1 MTYCAL
7 KAIQKGDDK
16 YEYRKLFD
24 TEHEPVNEPSY
35 GEYVGNSVVI
45 DIDNHISENVLDKW
59 LKEFNIV
66 TQIDRTNHGAHYWF
80 KRPIMDSTQSCK
92 RLLCGIRADYR
103 CKQWVTRKR
112 DGFYYKRENDGVIA
126 DYPWFLKI
134 IGSEPTNIKA
144 EMPWLDEPKLSRN
157 DSLRNA
163 MLQMNKYVD
172 DIAEHIKLINK
183 LTLYEP
189 LPTSELDSTI
199 LRKES
204 IEYCEHNTDNSDS
217 ELSKVCMTLM
227 SDYTIIKHNDEL
239 YYFNG
244 EIYEPF
250 TKKARQL
257 MARGLAKNP
266 TDRFKK
272 DVLTNISDYYEEYD
286 GRINVGSYVPF
297 NDCLYNCDTHS
308 TEPFNENV
316 VFTMKLKYNFPVNA
330 DKPNMVDEVVNKLL
344 CDNKYDIATLYEY
357 LGYILHRDMKLEKA
371 LTFNGSGQ
379 NGKSSVLDLITYTF
393 KDCCTALPFKK
404 LFAKNGL
411 QVVSTNMFVFAH
423 EMTSDYIKDATVFK
437 EVLSNNPT
445 VVEDKYVKQHE
456 ISDYNCKFI
465 YCNNGTT
472 KMDVSCIKAI
482 NRRLLP
488 IQFEYDLSKEQR
500 DLNFHRKWLT
510 KENAERLLYLA
521 IEGLK
526 RLQKRGGFNISERSK
541 QASEKYVTELDTVRQ
556 WLNDYDDTVLYKFVD
571 PLYECYKLYV
581 YNNTNSKKVSKEKFK
596 TQVCEILN
604 AKVSMVTNDKG
615 ERKRAFV
622 SSDDN
627 TKSHD
632 KDYNITENKP
642 NEIVRYNE
650 IYRKY

>member
-1 MTYCAL
+1 MSKYCIV
-7 KAIQKGDDK
+7 KAFHKGDGK
-16 YEYRKLFD
+16 YSYKKLFD
-24 TEHEPVNEPSY
+24 TDNEPINEESY
-35 GEYVGNSVVI
+35 GEYLGEYVVI
-45 DIDNHISENVLDKW
+45 DIDNHTSEKVLEKW
-59 LKEFNIV
+59 LKEFNVI
-66 TQIDRTNHGAHYWF
+66 TQVDRTQHGSHYWF
-80 KRPIMDSTQSCK
+80 KRPMVEETQSCK
-92 RLLCGIRADYR
+92 HLLCGIRGDYR
-103 CKQWVTRKR
+103 CKEWITRKR
-112 DGFYYKRENDGVIA
+112 DGYIYQRENDGVIA

-134 IGSEPTNIKA
+134 IGNSKIKA
-144 EMPWLDEPKLSRN
+144 EVSWLDEPNLSRN

-189 LPTSELDSTI
+189 LPTSELDNTI

-204 IEYCEHNTDNSDS
+204 IEYCDNNTEDSDS
-217 ELSKVCMTLM
+217 ELSRVCLALM

-272 DVLTNISDYYEEYD
+272 DVLTNIMDYYEEYD
-286 GRINVGSYVPF
+286 GRINVGSYVAF
-297 NDCLYNCDTHS
+297 NDCLYNCDTHK
-308 TEPFNENV
+308 TEPFNENIV
-316 VFTMKLKYNFPVNA
+316 LTMKLKFDFPIDA
-330 DKPNMVDEVVNKLL
+330 DTPNMVDEVVDKLL
-344 CDNKYDIATLYEY
+344 CDNKDDIDTLYEY

-379 NGKSSVLDLITYTF
+379 NGKSSILDLITYTF

-411 QVVSTNMFVFAH
+411 QVVGSNMFVFAH

-456 ISDYNCKFI
+456 ICDYNCKFI

-472 KMDVSCIKAI
+472 KMDTSCIKAI

-526 RLQKRGGFNISERSK
+526 RLQERGGFKISERSQ
-541 QASEKYVTELDTVRQ
+541 QASDKYVTDLDTVRQ
-556 WLNDYDDTVLYKFVD
+556 WLNDYDNSVLYKFVD
-571 PLYECYKLYV
+571 PLYNLYKMYV
-581 YNNTNSKKVSKEKFK
+581 QDNTNSKKVGKEKFK
-596 TQVCEILN
+596 TQVCEILHC
-604 AKVSMVTNDKG
+604 KTSKKTLDDGV
-615 ERKRAFV
+615 RKWCFV
-622 SSDDN
+622 STDDN
-627 TKSHD
+627 TKS
-632 KDYNITENKP
+632 KK
-642 NEIVRYNE
+642 
-650 IYRKY
+650 

>member
-1 MTYCAL
+1 MKYCIL
-7 KAIQKGDDK
+7 KAFPKGDGK
-16 YEYRKLFD
+16 YSYKKLFD
-24 TEHEPVNEPSY
+24 TDNEPVNEDTY
-35 GEYVGNSVVI
+35 GEYLGDYVVI
-45 DIDNHISENVLDKW
+45 DIDNHTSEQVVDKW
-59 LKEFNIV
+59 LKEFNVV
-66 TQIDRTNHGAHYWF
+66 TQVDRTQHGAHYWF
-80 KRPIMDSTQSCK
+80 KKPVTKDTQSCK
-92 RLLCGIRADYR
+92 LLLCGVRGDYR
-103 CKQWVTRKR
+103 CKEWVTIKR
-112 DGFYYKRENDGVIA
+112 DGYVYQRENNGVIA

-134 IGSEPTNIKA
+134 IGNSKEKA
-144 EMPWLDEPKLSRN
+144 EFYWLDDHKLSRN

-172 DIAEHIKLINK
+172 DIADHIRLINK

-189 LPTSELDSTI
+189 LPTSELDGTV

-204 IEYCEHNTDNSDS
+204 IEYCNNNTDDS
-217 ELSKVCMTLM
+217 ESELARVCLTLM
-227 SDYTIIKHNDEL
+227 SDYTIIKHNGEL

-250 TKKARQL
+250 TTKARQI

-266 TDRFKK
+266 TDKFKK
-272 DVLTNISDYYEEYD
+272 DVINNISDYLEEYD
-286 GRINVGSYVPF
+286 GRVNVGSYVAF
-297 NDCLYNCDTHS
+297 NNCLYNCDTHQC
-308 TEPFNENV
+308 EPFTENV
-316 VFTMKLKYNFPVNA
+316 VTTMKLKFDYPVNA
-330 DKPNMVDEVVNKLL
+330 DKPNMVDEIINKLL
-344 CDNKYDIATLYEY
+344 CNNKEDINTLYEY

-371 LTFNGSGQ
+371 LTFNGDGY
-379 NGKSSVLDLITYTF
+379 NGKSSILDLITYTF
-393 KDCCTALPFKK
+393 KGCCTALPFKK

-411 QVVSTNMFVFAH
+411 QVVCTNMFVFAH

-445 VVEDKYVKQHE
+445 VVEDKYIKQHE

-500 DLNFHRKWLT
+500 DLNFYRKWLT

-526 RLQKRGGFNISERSK
+526 RLQQRGGFNISERSK
-541 QASEKYVTELDTVRQ
+541 KASDKYVTDLDTVRQ
-556 WLNDYDDTVLYKFVD
+556 WINDYNDSILYKFVD
-571 PLYECYKLYV
+571 PLYGKYKFYV
-581 YNNTNSKKVSKEKFK
+581 AENTNSKKVSKEKFK

-604 AKVSMVTNDKG
+604 AKVSRLTDDDGN
-615 ERKRAFV
+615 RKFCFV
-622 SSDDN
+622 SEDDN
-627 TKSHD
+627 TKSQKIPI
-632 KDYNITENKP
+632 KDITK
-642 NEIVRYNE
+642 V
-650 IYRKY
+650 

>member
-1 MTYCAL
+1 MKYCIV
-7 KAIQKGDDK
+7 KAIPKSNDK

-24 TEHEPVNEPSY
+24 TDNEPINEDSY
-35 GEYVGNSVVI
+35 GEYLGDNIVI
-45 DIDNHISENVLDKW
+45 DIDNHVSEKVVDKW
-59 LKEFNIV
+59 LKYFNVV
-66 TQIDRTNHGAHYWF
+66 TQVDRTQHGAHYWF
-80 KRPIMDSTQSCK
+80 KRPVTEDTQSCK
-92 RLLCGIRADYR
+92 HLLCGVRGDYR
-103 CKQWVTRKR
+103 CKEWITRKR
-112 DGFYYKRENDGVIA
+112 DGHVYQRENDGVIA

-134 IGSEPTNIKA
+134 ISNSKIKA
-144 EMPWLDEPKLSRN
+144 EEPWLDEPKLSRN

-163 MLQMNKYVD
+163 MLMMNKYVD

-183 LTLYEP
+183 LTLHEP
-189 LPTSELDSTI
+189 LPTSELDNTI

-204 IEYCEHNTDNSDS
+204 IEYCDNNTENSDS
-217 ELSKVCMTLM
+217 ELMRVCLALM

-257 MARGLAKNP
+257 MSRGLAKNP

-272 DVLTNISDYYEEYD
+272 DVLTNIGDYYEEYS
-286 GRINVGSYVPF
+286 GRVNVGSYVAF
-297 NDCLYNCDTHS
+297 NDCLYNCDTHM

-316 VFTMKLKYNFPVNA
+316 VVTMKLNYDFPVNA
-330 DKPNMVDEVVNKLL
+330 DTPNMVDEIVNKLL
-344 CDNKYDIATLYEY
+344 CGNKDDIDTLYEY

-371 LTFNGSGQ
+371 LTFNGDGY
-379 NGKSSVLDLITYTF
+379 NGKSSILDLITYTF

-411 QVVSTNMFVFAH
+411 QVVGANMFVFAH

-445 VVEDKYVKQHE
+445 VVEDKYIKQHE

-472 KMDVSCIKAI
+472 KMDTSCIKAV

-526 RLQKRGGFNISERSK
+526 RLQKRGGFKISERSK
-541 QASEKYVTELDTVRQ
+541 KASEKYVTDLDTVRQ
-556 WLNDYDDTVLYKFVD
+556 WLNDYEDSVLYAFVD
-571 PLYECYKLYV
+571 PLYNFYKMYV
-581 YNNTNSKKVSKEKFK
+581 QNNTNSKKVSKEKFK

-604 AKVSMVTNDKG
+604 AKVSRVTDDNG
-615 ERKRAFV
+615 NRKYAFV
-622 SSDDN
+622 SEDDN
-627 TKSHD
+627 TKS
-632 KDYNITENKP
+632 KKV
-642 NEIVRYNE
+642 EINNMNVR
-650 IYRKY
+650 

>member
-1 MTYCAL
+1 MSKYCIL
-7 KAIQKGDDK
+7 KAIPKGDGK
-16 YEYRKLFD
+16 YSYKKLFD
-24 TEHEPVNEPSY
+24 TDNEPINEESY
-35 GEYVGNSVVI
+35 GEYLGDNVVI
-45 DIDNHISENVLDKW
+45 DIDNHISEKVLEKW
-59 LKEFNIV
+59 LKEFNVI
-66 TQIDRTNHGAHYWF
+66 TQVDRTQHGSHYWF
-80 KRPIMDSTQSCK
+80 KRPIAEETQSCK
-92 RLLCGIRADYR
+92 HLLCGIRCDYR
-103 CKQWVTRKR
+103 NKEWATRKR
-112 DGFYYKRENDGVIA
+112 DGYVYQRENDGVIA

-134 IGSEPTNIKA
+134 IGNSKIKA
-144 EMPWLDEPKLSRN
+144 EVPWLDEPNLSRN

-172 DIAEHIKLINK
+172 DIAEHIRLINK
-183 LTLYEP
+183 LTIHEP

-204 IEYCEHNTDNSDS
+204 IEYCDNNTEDNDS
-217 ELSKVCMTLM
+217 ELSRVCLALM
-227 SDYTIIKHNDEL
+227 SDYTIIKYNDEL

-250 TKKARQL
+250 TKKARRL
-257 MARGLAKNP
+257 MAKGLAKNP

-272 DVLTNISDYYEEYD
+272 DVLTNIGDYYEEYD
-286 GRINVGSYVPF
+286 GRVNVGSYVAF
-297 NDCLYNCDTHS
+297 NDCLYNCDTHN
-308 TEPFNENV
+308 TEPFNENIV
-316 VFTMKLKYNFPVNA
+316 LTMKLKYNFPVNA
-330 DKPNMVDEVVNKLL
+330 DKPNMVDEVVDKLL
-344 CDNKYDIATLYEY
+344 CDNKDDIDTLYEY

-379 NGKSSVLDLITYTF
+379 NGKSSILDLITYTF
-393 KDCCTALPFKK
+393 KECCTALPFKK

-411 QVVSTNMFVFAH
+411 QVIGSNMFVFAH

-445 VVEDKYVKQHE
+445 VVEDKYIKQHE

-472 KMDVSCIKAI
+472 KMDTSCIKAI

-526 RLQKRGGFNISERSK
+526 RLQERGGFKISERSK
-541 QASEKYVTELDTVRQ
+541 QASEKYVTDLDTVRQ
-556 WLNDYDDTVLYKFVD
+556 WLNDYDDSVLYKFVD
-571 PLYECYKLYV
+571 PMYNLYKMYV
-581 YNNTNSKKVSKEKFK
+581 QENTNSKKVSKEKFK
-596 TQVCEILN
+596 AQVCEILH
-604 AKVSMVTNDKG
+604 AKITLSTNDKG

-622 SSDDN
+622 SENDN
-627 TKSHD
+627 TKSHK
-632 KDYNITENKP
+632 KDYKIDNLCYL
-642 NEIVRYNE
+642 NE
-650 IYRKY
+650 

>member
-1 MTYCAL
+1 MKYCIL
-7 KAIQKGDDK
+7 KAIPKGDGK
-16 YEYRKLFD
+16 YSYKKLFD
-24 TEHEPVNEPSY
+24 TDNEPVNEDTY
-35 GEYVGNSVVI
+35 GEYLGDCVVI
-45 DIDNHISENVLDKW
+45 DIDNHTSEKVVDKW
-59 LKEFNIV
+59 LKEFNVV
-66 TQIDRTNHGAHYWF
+66 TQVDRTQHGAHYWF
-80 KRPIMDSTQSCK
+80 KKPIQDDTQSCK
-92 RLLCGIRADYR
+92 MLLCGVRGDYR
-103 CKQWVTRKR
+103 CKEWVTVKR
-112 DGFYYKRENDGVIA
+112 DGYVYQRENKGVIA

-134 IGSEPTNIKA
+134 IGKSKEKA
-144 EMPWLDEPKLSRN
+144 EFEWLDDPKLSRN

-163 MLQMNKYVD
+163 MLQMKKYVD
-172 DIAEHIKLINK
+172 DIAEHIRLVNK
-183 LTLYEP
+183 LTLHNP
-189 LPTSELDSTI
+189 LPTDELDNTI

-204 IEYCEHNTDNSDS
+204 IDYCNSVADDDNES
-217 ELSKVCMTLM
+217 ELARVCMALM

-286 GRINVGSYVPF
+286 GRINVGSYVAF
-297 NDCLYNCDTHS
+297 NDCLYNCDTHQC
-308 TEPFNENV
+308 EPFNENV
-316 VFTMKLKYNFPVNA
+316 VATMKLRFDYPVNA
-330 DKPNMVDEVVNKLL
+330 DKPNMVDKVVNKLL
-344 CDNKYDIATLYEY
+344 CGNKEDIHTLYEY

-371 LTFNGSGQ
+371 LTFNGDGY
-379 NGKSSVLDLITYTF
+379 NGKSSILDLITYTF

-411 QVVSTNMFVFAH
+411 QVVGTNMFVYAH

-445 VVEDKYVKQHE
+445 VVEDKYVKQHV

-488 IQFEYDLSKEQR
+488 IQFEYDLSQEKR
-500 DLNFHRKWLT
+500 DLNFYSKWLI

-521 IEGLK
+521 IDGLK
-526 RLQKRGGFNISERSK
+526 RLQNRGGFKISMRSAM
-541 QASEKYVTELDTVRQ
+541 ASEKYVTDLDTVRQ
-556 WLNDYDDTVLYKFVD
+556 WMNDYDDSVLYKFVD
-571 PLYECYKLYV
+571 PLYELYKIYV
-581 YNNTNSKKVSKEKFK
+581 QANTNSKKVSKEKFK

-604 AKVSMVTNDKG
+604 AKVSLVNNDKG

-622 SSDDN
+622 SVDDN
-627 TKSHD
+627 TKSHT
-632 KDYNITENKP
+632 KEY
-642 NEIVRYNE
+642 EINQ
-650 IYRKY
+650 